1 MVSGNLLLSRWRTS
15 RQRARVFP
23 RSSRRMAGIEV
34 RRRLLLALWDHFC
47 RIRLPRY
54 SPRPELFSLDVI
66 FGLSWPSVVNLTA
79 DLDALVVDL
88 PAGFP
93 FRYHLLDPLLG
104 EPRRPIVDRSSR
116 HPQCRQLASRDQ
128 TKNYCHDNRTQKTGD
143 ENGTTTGRVE

>member
-23 RSSRRMAGIEV
+23 RSSGHMSGIEI

-54 SPRPELFSLDVI
+54 SPRSELFSLNVI

-93 FRYHLLDPLLG
+93 FRYHLLAPLLK
-104 EPRRPIVDRSSR
+104 ESAPRLRLIVPS
-116 HPQCRQLASRDQ
+116 PAVPA
-128 TKNYCHDNRTQKTGD
+128 
-143 ENGTTTGRVE
+143 GR